1 STMKIA
7 SGVAAARCAIRSQ
20 TPLLLIMFVPLMC
33 MLPAE
38 RSFGLAHTTA
48 GVAVSLLLAAN
59 QVLRHG
65 SMRAI
70 PSTARIA

>member
-1 STMKIA
+1 
-7 SGVAAARCAIRSQ
+7 
-20 TPLLLIMFVPLMC
+20 LLLIMFVPLMC

-48 GVAVSLLLAAN
+48 GVAASLLLAAN